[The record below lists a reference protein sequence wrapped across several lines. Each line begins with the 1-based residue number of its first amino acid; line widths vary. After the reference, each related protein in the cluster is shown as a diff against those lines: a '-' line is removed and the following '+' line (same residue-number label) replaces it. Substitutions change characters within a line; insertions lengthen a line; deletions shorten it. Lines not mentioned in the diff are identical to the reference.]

1 MARETTLTSQQVV
14 SATEAQD
21 WTMQAAAGSL
31 LGLVVLNGIT
41 LVGFYTG
48 IEPHPPATF
57 IPLIAATV
65 ALSVTAI
72 PLALWRNR
80 IAYIS
85 VFLAALL
92 SFVSFGPHKFLAEN
106 ALQLSPALIIGTML
120 SVTAMIATV
129 VAWRDQQ

>member
-1 MARETTLTSQQVV
+1 MAREATLTSQQVV
-14 SATEAQD
+14 SATEERD
-21 WTMQAAAGSL
+21 WTMQAAASSL
-31 LGLVVLNGIT
+31 SGLVVLNGIT
-41 LVGFYTG
+41 LVGFYNG
-48 IEPHPPATF
+48 VEPHPPAAF
-57 IPLIAATV
+57 VPLIAATI

-85 VFLAALL
+85 VLLAALL

-106 ALQLSPALIIGTML
+106 ALQLSPALVIGTML

-129 VAWRDQQ
+129 VAWRDRR